1 MVKDNINMQLRPRG
15 LWNLRAGVL
24 LGRPASSLSPLLAGC
39 VMALAGCASVQGPAA
54 SGTAGQAPVAQHG
67 AIDAAAHQP
76 APAGFSSQRTA
87 RAADA
92 AHGTGRRIDA
102 PLARASSDEGLQPAT
117 VDLTVQ
123 PPDIWTR
130 IRRSFAVPNI
140 DTPLVKEWENFYASR
155 PDYLRRSAERAG
167 KYLYYIVEEIDQRG
181 MPTEL
186 ALLPFVE
193 SSYDPWA
200 LSRSQASG
208 LWQFIPATG
217 RGFNL
222 KQDWWRDE
230 RRDPI
235 ASTKAAMD
243 YLQYLFDFHG
253 DWHLALA
260 SYNWGEGSVKRAM
273 EKNAARGLPTD
284 YLSLDMPDETRNYIP
299 KLQAIKNIISDPEAY
314 QISLPAIENQPYFVT
329 ITKSRNID
337 VKLAAQLA
345 EMPLEEFKALNP
357 SFNRG
362 VILGSDEPTL
372 LLPADRI
379 GIFEANLRAYNGALS
394 SWHTHKLQRGETL
407 ASVAKKYGT
416 SVATLR
422 RANGLGSRSKIGAGD
437 ILMVPTGKQAEPT
450 LVASTGPTPMRASA
464 TGSRAAKANVRTH
477 KVRKGET
484 LSSIA
489 RKYGTSVNQLRS
501 LNRIKGSSLNVGQ
514 TLQIPGTG
522 VRG

>member
-1 MVKDNINMQLRPRG
+1 MLLRPRG
-15 LWNLRAGVL
+15 VWNLRAGVRD
-24 LGRPASSLSPLLAGC
+24 GRPASLYKILIAGC
-39 VMALAGCASVQGPAA
+39 VMVLAGCASMERPAA
-54 SGTAGQAPVAQHG
+54 TGQDMQGVATAAPTGTAN
-67 AIDAAAHQP
+67 
-76 APAGFSSQRTA
+76 PAGFSSSPRISQSSRPV
-87 RAADA
+87 
-92 AHGTGRRIDA
+92 GRRIDA
-102 PLARASSDEGLQPAT
+102 PLSLQTPDDGLEPRM

-123 PPDIWTR
+123 PADIWTR
-130 IRRSFAVPNI
+130 IRRGYAVPNI
-140 DTPLVKEWENFYASR
+140 DTALVKEWENFYASR
-155 PDYLRRSAERAG
+155 PDYIQRTAERAG

-208 LWQFIPATG
+208 LWQFIPTTG

-235 ASTKAAMD
+235 ASTRAALD

-260 SYNWGEGSVKRAM
+260 SYNWGEGSVKRAID
-273 EKNAARGLPTD
+273 KNTARNQPTD

-299 KLQAIKNIISDPEAY
+299 KLQAIKNIISNPAAY
-314 QISLPAIENQPYFVT
+314 NIALPSIDNQPYFVT

-345 EMPLEEFKALNP
+345 EMPLDEFKALNP

-362 VILGSDEPTL
+362 VILGSHEPTL

-379 GIFEANLRAYNGALS
+379 SIFEANLRAYSGSLS
-394 SWHTHKLQRGETL
+394 SWHTHELARGETL
-407 ASVAKKYGT
+407 TTVARKYGT

-422 RANGLGSRSKIGAGD
+422 KANGLGTRSRIGSGD
-437 ILMVPTGKQAEPT
+437 ILMVPTSRQAEPT
-450 LVASTGPTPMRASA
+450 LVASAGITPVRATVQSN
-464 TGSRAAKANVRTH
+464 GRAKKTVQVRTY
-477 KVRKGET
+477 KVRKGDT

-489 RKYGTSVNQLRS
+489 RQYDVSIDHLRA
-501 LNRIKGSSLNVGQ
+501 LNRIKGSAIPVGR
-514 TLQIPGTG
+514 TLKIQ
-522 VRG
+522 

>member
-1 MVKDNINMQLRPRG
+1 MQLRPRG
-15 LWNLRAGVL
+15 VWNLRAGVRI
-24 LGRPASSLSPLLAGC
+24 GRPAFPCKILIAGC
-39 VMALAGCASVQGPAA
+39 VMVLAGCASMERPAA
-54 SGTAGQAPVAQHG
+54 TGQNQH
-67 AIDAAAHQP
+67 ATTSASASQIDI
-76 APAGFSSQRTA
+76 PAGFSSP
-87 RAADA
+87 RATRAPQA
-92 AHGTGRRIDA
+92 VVSGRRIDA
-102 PLARASSDEGLQPAT
+102 PLAVQTPDDGLEPQT

-130 IRRSFAVPNI
+130 IRRGFAVPNI
-140 DTPLVKEWENFYASR
+140 DTSLVKEWENFYASR
-155 PDYLRRSAERAG
+155 PDYLQRTAERAG

-235 ASTKAAMD
+235 ASTKAALD

-273 EKNAARGLPTD
+273 DKNAARAQPTD

-299 KLQAIKNIISDPEAY
+299 KLQAIKNIIANPSAFN
-314 QISLPAIENQPYFVT
+314 IALPAIDNQPYFVT

-362 VILGSDEPTL
+362 VILGSHQPTL

-379 GIFEANLRAYNGALS
+379 SVFEANLRAYSGSLS
-394 SWHTHKLQRGETL
+394 SWHTHEMSRGETL
-407 ASVAKKYGT
+407 TSVAKKYGT

-422 RANGLGSRSKIGAGD
+422 KANGLGRRSRVGAGD
-437 ILMVPTGKQAEPT
+437 ILMVPTGRQPEPT
-450 LVASTGPTPMRASA
+450 LVASAGPTPVRTAA
-464 TGSRAAKANVRTH
+464 ETGARGKKQAHVRTH
-477 KVRKGET
+477 KVRKGDT

-489 RKYGTSVNQLRS
+489 QRYGTSVQQLRA
-501 LNRIKGSSLNVGQ
+501 LNRVKGSTLSIGR

>member
-1 MVKDNINMQLRPRG
+1 MQLRPRG
-15 LWNLRAGVL
+15 VWNLRAGVRV
-24 LGRPASSLSPLLAGC
+24 GRPASLFKTLIAGC
-39 VMALAGCASVQGPAA
+39 VMVLAGCASMERPAA
-54 SGTAGQAPVAQHG
+54 TGQDTPET
-67 AIDAAAHQP
+67 AAAP
-76 APAGFSSQRTA
+76 STGTENPAGFSFHRISQASRPI
-87 RAADA
+87 
-92 AHGTGRRIDA
+92 GRRIDA
-102 PLARASSDEGLQPAT
+102 PLTLHTPDDSLEPRT
-117 VDLTVQ
+117 IDLTVQ
-123 PPDIWTR
+123 PADIWTR
-130 IRRSFAVPNI
+130 IRRGYAVPNI
-140 DTPLVKEWENFYASR
+140 DTALVKEWENFYASR
-155 PDYLRRSAERAG
+155 PDYLQRTAERAG

-208 LWQFIPATG
+208 LWQFIPTTG

-235 ASTKAAMD
+235 ASTRAALD

-260 SYNWGEGSVKRAM
+260 SYNWGEGSVKRAID
-273 EKNAARGLPTD
+273 KNTARSQPTD

-299 KLQAIKNIISDPEAY
+299 KLQAIKNIISNPSAY
-314 QISLPAIENQPYFVT
+314 NIALPSIDNQPYFVT

-345 EMPLEEFKALNP
+345 EMPLDEFKALNP

-362 VILGSDEPTL
+362 VILGSHEPTL

-379 GIFEANLRAYNGALS
+379 GIFETNLRAYSGSLS
-394 SWHTHKLQRGETL
+394 SWHTHELSRGETL
-407 ASVAKKYGT
+407 STVARKYGT

-422 RANGLGSRSKIGAGD
+422 KANGLGTRSRISAGD
-437 ILMVPTGKQAEPT
+437 ILMVPASRQAEPT
-450 LVASTGPTPMRASA
+450 LVASAGVTP
-464 TGSRAAKANVRTH
+464 VRTTKTVQARTY
-477 KVRKGET
+477 KVRKGDT

-489 RKYGTSVNQLRS
+489 RQYGTSVNHLRS
-501 LNRIKGSSLNVGQ
+501 LNRLKGS
-514 TLQIPGTG
+514 TLPIGRTLKIQ
-522 VRG
+522 

>member
-1 MVKDNINMQLRPRG
+1 MQLRPRG
-15 LWNLRAGVL
+15 VWNLRAGVRD
-24 LGRPASSLSPLLAGC
+24 GRPASSFKILIAGC
-39 VMALAGCASVQGPAA
+39 VMVLAGCASMEPPATSDHNMHSATAA
-54 SGTAGQAPVAQHG
+54 SPVMA
-67 AIDAAAHQP
+67 D
-76 APAGFSSQRTA
+76 APAGFSSSRIA
-87 RAADA
+87 PAPRAS
-92 AHGTGRRIDA
+92 GRRLDA
-102 PLARASSDEGLQPAT
+102 PLAMQTPDDGLEPRT

-123 PPDIWTR
+123 PADIWTR
-130 IRRSFAVPNI
+130 IRRGFAVPNI
-140 DTPLVKEWENFYASR
+140 DTALVKEWENFYASR
-155 PDYLRRSAERAG
+155 PDYIQRTAERAG

-235 ASTKAAMD
+235 ASTRAAMD

-260 SYNWGEGSVKRAM
+260 SYNWGEGSVKRAID
-273 EKNAARGLPTD
+273 KNTARGLPTD

-299 KLQAIKNIISDPEAY
+299 KLQAIKNIIANPAAY
-314 QISLPAIENQPYFVT
+314 NIALPAIENQPYFVT

-362 VILGSDEPTL
+362 VILGSHEPTL

-379 GIFEANLRAYNGALS
+379 SIFEANLRAYSGSLS
-394 SWHTHKLQRGETL
+394 SWHTHELGRGETL
-407 ASVAKKYGT
+407 TSVAKKYGT

-422 RANGLGSRSKIGAGD
+422 RANGLGSRSRVGAGD
-437 ILMVPTGKQAEPT
+437 ILMVPTSRQAEPT
-450 LVASTGPTPMRASA
+450 LVASAGPTPVRAVA
-464 TGSRAAKANVRTH
+464 DNNSRAKKKVHVRTH

-489 RKYGTSVNQLRS
+489 RQYGTSIEQLRS
-501 LNRIKGSSLNVGQ
+501 LNRIKGSALAVGR
-514 TLQIPGTG
+514 TLQIPGR
-522 VRG
+522 V